1 MLSPDIIARIKT
13 VNLRGRKLASDVM
26 TGDYAST
33 FHGRGME
40 FHEVREYV
48 PGDDVRDIDWNV
60 TARMNTPFVKV
71 FREERELTMMLMV
84 DVSASMSM
92 GSGRARRVAAAELAA
107 ALAWIAIKSN
117 DRVGLLLFG
126 EKVELF
132 VPPRKGPSH
141 VWRIIK
147 EVMTWS
153 ESSSGTNVSAA
164 VDYLAKVLKRKCVCF
179 VISDFLFDDSRVALS
194 RLSSKH
200 DLTCVVMDCRPL
212 DGLILSGGSGVVHFK
227 DLETGEQFELDTSSQ
242 PIRQAIEEHYKMR
255 QNQLANDLRGA
266 GADFFRI
273 VPEHSIVDPLIAY
286 LRERQNSRQK
296 RRAM

>member
-13 VNLRGRKLASDVM
+13 VNLRGRRLASDVM
-26 TGDYAST
+26 AGEYAST

-48 PGDDVRDIDWNV
+48 PGDDVRGIDWNV
-60 TARMNTPFVKV
+60 TARMNTPFIKV
-71 FREERELTMMLMV
+71 FREERELTVMLMV

-92 GSGRARRVAAAELAA
+92 GSLRSRRSAAADLAA

-147 EVMTWS
+147 EVLTWS
-153 ESSSGTNVSAA
+153 ESSPGTNVPAA
-164 VDYLAKVLKRKCVCF
+164 VDYVAKVLKRKCVCF
-179 VISDFLFDDSRVALS
+179 FISDFLFDDFTGPLS

-200 DLTCVVMDCRPL
+200 DLTCVVMDHRPL
-212 DGLILSGGSGVVHFK
+212 DGVMLSGGSGVVRYQ
-227 DLETGEQFELDTSSQ
+227 DLETGEQFELDTSSEQ
-242 PIRQAIEEHYKMR
+242 IRRSIEEQYNLR
-255 QNQLANDLRGA
+255 QHQLASDLRGA

-273 VPEHSIVDPLIAY
+273 VPEDSIVDPLIAY
-286 LRERQNSRQK
+286 LRTHKNSQQK
-296 RRAM
+296 RRAF